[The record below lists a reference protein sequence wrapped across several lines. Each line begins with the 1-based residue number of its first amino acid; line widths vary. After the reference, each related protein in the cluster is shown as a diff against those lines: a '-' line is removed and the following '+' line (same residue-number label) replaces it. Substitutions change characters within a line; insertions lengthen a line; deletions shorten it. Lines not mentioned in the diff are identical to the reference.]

1 MIKFGGL
8 SIVDIPGIAKVYFGD
23 DVVYE
28 ANDLPAAYK
37 RLQGFEFA
45 ASTYYQITDFKLQG
59 SDTVRISFSVD
70 KACNVFGC
78 YTTTSASDN
87 YSLYAST
94 SSGAKYLRYNG
105 GTYKSYFANADLGER
120 FDVVITSTGSSG
132 MPSGQDDTWTQASF
146 TASANLCIGTTS
158 TGATSS
164 KLDGKIW
171 GSIIVDGRLK
181 LIPCKRLSDNVL
193 GYYDTYSET
202 FYEPT
207 GSAPTSLGDA

>member
-8 SIVDIPGIAKVYFGD
+8 SVESIPGIEKVYLGD

-28 ANDLPAAYK
+28 ANELPAAYK
-37 RLQGFEFA
+37 RLLGFEFS
-45 ASTYYQITDFKLQG
+45 ASTYYAITGFNLKG

-78 YTTTSASDN
+78 YTTTSATDN
-87 YSLYAST
+87 YSMYAST

-105 GTYKSYFANADLGER
+105 GTYKSYFASGNLGTKY
-120 FDVVITSTGSSG
+120 DVVITPTGSSG
-132 MPSGQDDTWTQASF
+132 MPTGQDDSWTAASF
-146 TASANLCIGTTS
+146 TASADLCIGTTS
-158 TGATSS
+158 SSATSS
-164 KLDGKIW
+164 KLDGKIF
-171 GSIIVDGRLK
+171 GDIVVDGRLK
-181 LIPCKRLSDNVL
+181 LIPCKRISDNVL
-193 GYYDTYSET
+193 GYYDIYSET